1 LNLEHGANKYETPKG
16 KTYVIPRNSS
26 NSSARLKVGILKWWQ
41 DVGSLSQASL
51 KNITGIINS

>member
-26 NSSARLKVGILKWWQ
+26 NSSAKLKVGILKWWQ
-41 DVGSLSQASL
+41 DVVSLNEASL
-51 KNITGIINS
+51 KIITGIINS